1 VFGET
6 AFDAG
11 EVLLE
16 GASVR
21 FHSPTDALRAG
32 VAMVPEDRKALA
44 LFFEQSVR
52 WNISMAVLPS
62 LRKRRFLAQG
72 AERALARE
80 YVGRL
85 RIQAPDT
92 ETAVG
97 ALSGGNQQ
105 KTVLAR
111 WLATKPK
118 LLILD
123 EPTHGV
129 DVGAKAEIHELIR
142 GLAREG
148 IAILL
153 ISSELP
159 EVLALS
165 SRIVVMRQGR
175 VTADLAHHDA
185 DERSVMMYATGTAE
199 ISTTEA

>member
-1 VFGET
+1 
-6 AFDAG
+6 
-11 EVLLE
+11 
-16 GASVR
+16 
-21 FHSPTDALRAG
+21 
-32 VAMVPEDRKALA
+32 MVPEDRKALA
-44 LFFEQSVR
+44 LFLEQPVR

-62 LRKRRFLAQG
+62 LRKRRFISRR
-72 AERALARE
+72 AERVLGRE
-80 YVGRL
+80 YVDRL
-85 RIQAPDT
+85 RIQTPDL

-148 IAILL
+148 IGILL

-165 SRIVVMRQGR
+165 SRIVVMREGR
-175 VTADLAHHDA
+175 VMATLGR
-185 DERSVMMYATGTAE
+185 DEANERLVMMHATGSA
-199 ISTTEA
+199 AAQPV

>member
-1 VFGET
+1 
-6 AFDAG
+6 
-11 EVLLE
+11 VLLD
-16 GASVR
+16 GARVQFR
-21 FHSPTDALRAG
+21 SPADALRAG
-32 VAMVPEDRKALA
+32 VAMVPEDRTTLA
-44 LFFEQSVR
+44 LFLEQPVR
-52 WNISMAVLPS
+52 ANMSMAVLPR
-62 LRKRRFLAQG
+62 LRTRRLISRR
-72 AERALARE
+72 AERALATD
-80 YVGRL
+80 YALRL
-85 RIQAPDT
+85 RVNPPNIESP
-92 ETAVG
+92 VR

-165 SRIVVMRQGR
+165 ARVVVMREGR
-175 VTADLAHHDA
+175 VAATLTHDEA
-185 DERSVMMYATGTAE
+185 NERLVMLYATG
-199 ISTTEA
+199 STTTDQGSP

>member
-1 VFGET
+1 
-6 AFDAG
+6 
-11 EVLLE
+11 
-16 GASVR
+16 
-21 FHSPTDALRAG
+21 
-32 VAMVPEDRKALA
+32 MVPEDRTTLA
-44 LFFEQSVR
+44 LFLEQPVR
-52 WNISMAVLPS
+52 TNMSMAVLPR
-62 LRKRRFLAQG
+62 LRARRLISRR
-72 AERALARE
+72 AERALATD

-85 RIQAPDT
+85 RVNTPDI
-92 ETAVG
+92 ETPVR

-142 GLAREG
+142 ALAREG

-159 EVLALS
+159 EILALGA
-165 SRIVVMRQGR
+165 RIVVMREGR
-175 VTADLAHHDA
+175 VAATLAH
-185 DERSVMMYATGTAE
+185 DEANERLVMMHATG
-199 ISTTEA
+199 STTTDQVST